1 MVERIFPPQ
10 PTVVKSNDKDPIS
23 TEDNYM
29 ITQNFEIGFDGE
41 LDIIWNVVSVLR
53 IKSDMITEVTEEED
67 DFLAK

>member
-1 MVERIFPPQ
+1 MVERKFPPQ
-10 PTVVKSNDKDPIS
+10 PTVVKSKDKDPIS

-41 LDIIWNVVSVLR
+41 LDIIWNVVFVLH
-53 IKSDMITEVTEEED
+53 IKSNMITEVTEEED